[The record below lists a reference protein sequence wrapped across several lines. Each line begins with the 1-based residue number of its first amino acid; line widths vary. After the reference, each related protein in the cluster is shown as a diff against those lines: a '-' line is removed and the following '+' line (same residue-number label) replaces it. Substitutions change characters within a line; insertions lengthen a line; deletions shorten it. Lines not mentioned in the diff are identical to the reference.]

1 MSQTD
6 DGLTLDSVVKRFAD
20 SERALGDVREQLQ
33 SLASAATSA
42 DASAASLQESAESVR
57 GFAESAAAAAGEL
70 REVTAQARAV
80 LEGGA
85 AVLDGSA
92 LRAIEER
99 IDALASDLQRSQA
112 AIEERLAQV
121 DALAQRLDRTDRGAE
136 LIFKTLPGRWRK
148 EEYPQE

>member
-1 MSQTD
+1 MSQAEE
-6 DGLTLDSVVKRFAD
+6 GLTLDAVVKRFAD
-20 SERALGDVREQLQ
+20 SERALDSVREQLE

-42 DASAASLQESAESVR
+42 DGSAAALRETAESVR
-57 GFAESAAAAAGEL
+57 GFAESAASAAGEL

-92 LRAIEER
+92 LKAIEQR
-99 IDALASDLQRSQA
+99 IDALATELSRSHG
-112 AIEERLAQV
+112 
-121 DALAQRLDRTDRGAE
+121 ALDQLSRRADRADRGLE
-136 LIFKTLPGRWRK
+136 LIFRTLPGRWRK